1 MNPATGPINV
11 IIKCPTI
18 APQERG
24 VLCKAI
30 REASPIALENGTSQ
44 GLVEAARMEFA
55 IIRCDGAVAAADFI
69 NLVRGMGF
77 EAKLYRGV
85 Q

>member
-1 MNPATGPINV
+1 MNAATGPIDV
-11 IIKCPTI
+11 KIKCPGI
-18 APQERG
+18 APSERG
-24 VLCKAI
+24 VLAKAI

-55 IIRCDGAVAAADFI
+55 IIRCDGAVAVADLI
-69 NLVRGMGF
+69 NLVHGMGF
-77 EAKLYRGV
+77 EARIYRGV